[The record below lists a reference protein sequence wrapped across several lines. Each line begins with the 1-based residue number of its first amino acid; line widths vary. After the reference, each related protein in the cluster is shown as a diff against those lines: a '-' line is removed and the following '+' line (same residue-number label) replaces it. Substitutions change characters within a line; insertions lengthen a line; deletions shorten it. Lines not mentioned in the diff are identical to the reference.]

1 MESFGKQ
8 LRTLREKRHLTVNQ
22 LATYSGVSAA
32 GISRIENGKRGV
44 PKPATIKKL
53 ADALKIPYEELM
65 QTAGYIET
73 VQETRAS
80 YDTGCTLLEK
90 AETYELHDL
99 SLLERE
105 NWRHLSKEDLVLLD
119 KYFAF
124 LSAEAKKEQMKTH
137 DFAHVRRS
145 Y

>member
-73 VQETRAS
+73 VQETGVS
-80 YDTGCTLLEK
+80 YDTGRTLLEK

-145 Y
+145 

>member
-73 VQETRAS
+73 VQETGVS
-80 YDTGCTLLEK
+80 YDTVRTLLEK

-145 Y
+145 

>member
-73 VQETRAS
+73 VQETGVS

-145 Y
+145 

>member
-73 VQETRAS
+73 VQETRAP

-90 AETYELHDL
+90 AETMETEKTSPHTCRACFCLTP
-99 SLLERE
+99 SSGIRI
-105 NWRHLSKEDLVLLD
+105 
-119 KYFAF
+119 
-124 LSAEAKKEQMKTH
+124 SARAPP
-137 DFAHVRRS
+137 DS
-145 Y
+145 

>member
-73 VQETRAS
+73 VQETRAP
-80 YDTGCTLLEK
+80 YDTGRTLLEK
-90 AETYELHDL
+90 AETYEPHDL

-124 LSAEAKKEQMKTH
+124 LSAEAKKRTNE
-137 DFAHVRRS
+137 DS
-145 Y
+145 

>member
-73 VQETRAS
+73 VQETGVS

-124 LSAEAKKEQMKTH
+124 LSAEAKKKNK
-137 DFAHVRRS
+137 
-145 Y
+145 

>member
-53 ADALKIPYEELM
+53 ADALKIPYEVLM

-73 VQETRAS
+73 VQETGVS

-124 LSAEAKKEQMKTH
+124 LSAEAKKRTNE
-137 DFAHVRRS
+137 DS
-145 Y
+145 

>member
-73 VQETRAS
+73 VQETGVS

-90 AETYELHDL
+90 AETFELHDL

-124 LSAEAKKEQMKTH
+124 LSAEAKKRTNE
-137 DFAHVRRS
+137 DS
-145 Y
+145 

>member
-73 VQETRAS
+73 VQETRTP
-80 YDTGCTLLEK
+80 YDTGRTLLEK
-90 AETYELHDL
+90 AETYESHDL

-124 LSAEAKKEQMKTH
+124 LAAEAKKRTNE
-137 DFAHVRRS
+137 DS
-145 Y
+145 

>member
-1 MESFGKQ
+1 M
-8 LRTLREKRHLTVNQ
+8 REKRHLTVNQ

-73 VQETRAS
+73 VQETGVS

-124 LSAEAKKEQMKTH
+124 LSAEAKKRTNE
-137 DFAHVRRS
+137 DS
-145 Y
+145 

>member
-1 MESFGKQ
+1 MENFGKQ

-73 VQETRAS
+73 VQETGVS

-124 LSAEAKKEQMKTH
+124 LSAEAKKRTNE
-137 DFAHVRRS
+137 DS
-145 Y
+145 

>member
-73 VQETRAS
+73 VQETRAP
-80 YDTGCTLLEK
+80 YDTGCTL
-90 AETYELHDL
+90 
-99 SLLERE
+99 
-105 NWRHLSKEDLVLLD
+105 
-119 KYFAF
+119 
-124 LSAEAKKEQMKTH
+124 
-137 DFAHVRRS
+137 
-145 Y
+145 

>member
-73 VQETRAS
+73 VQETGVS

-124 LSAEAKKEQMKTH
+124 LSAEAKKRTNE
-137 DFAHVRRS
+137 DS
-145 Y
+145 

>member
-1 MESFGKQ
+1 VESFGKQ

-73 VQETRAS
+73 VQETGVS

-124 LSAEAKKEQMKTH
+124 LSAEAKKRTNE
-137 DFAHVRRS
+137 DS
-145 Y
+145 

>member
-73 VQETRAS
+73 VQEREPRTTRAAPCWKKPKRMSCMIYPFWSGRTGGTCRKKTWFCLINTLRS
-80 YDTGCTLLEK
+80 YRRK
-90 AETYELHDL
+90 P
-99 SLLERE
+99 
-105 NWRHLSKEDLVLLD
+105 
-119 KYFAF
+119 
-124 LSAEAKKEQMKTH
+124 KKEQMKTH